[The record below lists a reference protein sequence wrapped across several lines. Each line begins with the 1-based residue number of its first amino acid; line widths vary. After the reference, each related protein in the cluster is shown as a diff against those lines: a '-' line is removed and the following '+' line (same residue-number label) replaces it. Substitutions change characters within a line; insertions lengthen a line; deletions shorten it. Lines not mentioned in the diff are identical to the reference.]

1 VGIQKIMMNRDPTLI
16 EKMKFS
22 LVKSNKNNKDII
34 TTFFI
39 VFISEELERRI
50 QDNLKRIR
58 YEL

>member
-1 VGIQKIMMNRDPTLI
+1 MMNRDPTLI